1 MKKSL
6 LFSAIVFVLLLTG
19 CGAKPYVDV
28 TTKDYATLQ
37 LVPKSETLIFT
48 DDYYAFFYK
57 HTKGCKNDVSLGVL
71 TTDSDTPSRI
81 IKIPV
86 EEPLQVNVNYRIE
99 SGNST
104 YIEYANFILTAE
116 KNRHYV
122 FEYARKD
129 RGLFEKTLSEFDA
142 YIMEDGKMTRIDP
155 SRIRNFDPTK
165 ECVDE

>member
-1 MKKSL
+1 MKSYL
-6 LFSAIVFVLLLTG
+6 SISAFVLTLLLTG

-37 LVPKSETLIFT
+37 LVPKSETLVFT

-57 HTKGCKNDVSLGVL
+57 HTKGCKNDVSLGIL
-71 TTDSDTPSRI
+71 ETDSDTPSRI

-86 EEPLQVNVNYRIE
+86 NEPLQVNVNYRID

-104 YIEYANFILTAE
+104 YIEYANFLLTAE
-116 KNRHYV
+116 KNRHYI

-129 RGLFEKTLSEFDA
+129 LGLFKGTLSEFDA
-142 YIMEDGKMTRIDP
+142 YIMEDGKMIRIDP
-155 SRIRNFDPTK
+155 KRIRNFDPTK
-165 ECVDE
+165 ECVND